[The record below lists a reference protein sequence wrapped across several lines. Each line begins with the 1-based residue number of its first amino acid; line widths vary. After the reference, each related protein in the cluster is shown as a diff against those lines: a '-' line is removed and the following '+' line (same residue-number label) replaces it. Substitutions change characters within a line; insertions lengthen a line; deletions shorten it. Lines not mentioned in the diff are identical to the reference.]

1 MKRRNAVIVKKELAT
16 VNKQEQELEQLLYRE
31 IAELDKVRATILLD
45 MEKVRVAIKQRQSV
59 CRVQQ

>member
-31 IAELDKVRATILLD
+31 KAELDKVRATILLD
-45 MEKVRVAIKQRQSV
+45 MQPSSRERGDLENS
-59 CRVQQ
+59 